1 MTPTVFITGGAAGIG
16 AATVRKFAGEG
27 WNVLFSSTPMP
38 EKHSKP
44 SCPAPSSQRPTHAA
58 ANASKPWWLSE

>member
-27 WNVLFSSTPMP
+27 WNVLFSDIDA
-38 EKHSKP
+38 EAGK
-44 SCPAPSSQRPTHAA
+44 A
-58 ANASKPWWLSE
+58 LESELPGTLFAEADTR